1 MTFAITYS
9 CLGACRAC
17 SDLSIAVILS
27 DMYTTV
33 VDMMATLI
41 HSAVVGDAQAEKPEE
56 NKRHYQTLAK
66 KLRKVGIRL
75 SPPGCPA
82 FRDVWWWRG

>member
-1 MTFAITYS
+1 M
-9 CLGACRAC
+9 
-17 SDLSIAVILS
+17 IATPMPPDVPHLPAS

-33 VDMMATLI
+33 VDMIATLI

-66 KLRKVGIRL
+66 KLRKVRSESDGRFNMGAVMCGFSAAHVRCSEL
-75 SPPGCPA
+75 
-82 FRDVWWWRG
+82 VVL